1 MSNKVKEEI
10 DIKNRTYYFFNDITN
25 IKNFY
30 SNNVKIDEKSYK
42 NILIYYTR
50 IYICYIYIKIK
61 DPKSIKINSVNPL
74 YLIFNKVNE
83 YFEEIN
89 ENKYLMLN
97 PTNESKEKV
106 KKYEKLWRK
115 IRYLTWSIT
124 KS

>member
-42 NILIYYTR
+42 NILIYYTG

-74 YLIFNKVNE
+74 YFIFNKV
-83 YFEEIN
+83 N

-115 IRYLTWSIT
+115 IRDLTRSIT